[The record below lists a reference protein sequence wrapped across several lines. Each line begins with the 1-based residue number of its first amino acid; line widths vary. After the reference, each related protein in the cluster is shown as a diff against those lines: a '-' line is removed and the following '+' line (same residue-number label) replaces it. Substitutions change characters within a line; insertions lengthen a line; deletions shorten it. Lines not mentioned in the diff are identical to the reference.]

1 MDTKLT
7 LALDQDIIDRAKQYA
22 SQRNTS
28 ISKLVENFLARITVL
43 NPQDEPA
50 EDISPLVKRL
60 SGVLTLPSDLDTKQA
75 YRDHLSDKYGK

>member
-60 SGVLTLPSDLDTKQA
+60 SGVLALPSDLDTKQA

>member
-1 MDTKLT
+1 MT

-22 SQRNTS
+22 SRRNTS
-28 ISKLVENFLARITVL
+28 ISKLVENFLAMITAL

-60 SGVLTLPSDLDTKQA
+60 SGVLALPADLDPKQA
-75 YRDHLSDKYGK
+75 YGDHLSDKYGK